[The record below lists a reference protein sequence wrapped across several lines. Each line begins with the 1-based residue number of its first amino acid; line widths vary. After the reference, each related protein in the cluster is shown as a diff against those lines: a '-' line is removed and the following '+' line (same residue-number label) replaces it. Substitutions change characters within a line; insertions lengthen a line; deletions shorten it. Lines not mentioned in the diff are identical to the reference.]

1 MITASFLHM
10 NPPLKFLP
18 NSSPKCALSSS
29 RLFGKS
35 ELPSDWRVYVK
46 RRRNSRASMTLCL
59 ITANTCSKYIG
70 GTSSPRLSASAL
82 KISQIVLT
90 YVINTNSCLKSA
102 RVVLG
107 MLQSSMYC
115 SRHSWRICF
124 SEGRSRDEAQRT
136 SIQSA
141 TLELDVTEVTKAPF
155 LKLRWRTP
163 RVRISSMA
171 WKQL

>member
-1 MITASFLHM
+1 MITASVLHM

-18 NSSPKCALSSS
+18 NSSSKCALSSS
-29 RLFGKS
+29 RIFGKS

-46 RRRNSRASMTLCL
+46 RRCNSRASMTFCC
-59 ITANTCSKYIG
+59 INANTCSNYIG

-90 YVINTNSCLKSA
+90 DVMNTNSCLKPA
-102 RVVLG
+102 RVALG
-107 MLQSSMYC
+107 MLQSSMYG
-115 SRHSWRICF
+115 SRHSCRIFF

-141 TLELDVTEVTKAPF
+141 TLELDMTEATKALC
-155 LKLRWRTP
+155 LKLRWRN
-163 RVRISSMA
+163 
-171 WKQL
+171 L